1 MNCAEKLLEP
11 TIFFNLY
18 TNTQNYGLHAFFRKI
33 SIYGSDMGFHAL
45 TLTRSLGP
53 SGDVNFEGGSLVDL
67 EGTLDQSI
75 VHG

>member
-1 MNCAEKLLEP
+1 MDALFEFVAPIALLSMSKS
-11 TIFFNLY
+11 T
-18 TNTQNYGLHAFFRKI
+18 GLHASFRKI

-67 EGTLDQSI
+67 EGTLDQLI